1 LLHLNFFKLLSEDF
15 AKQISHG
22 VDGLIYQPVD
32 DVKFHLNSSLKNR
45 FIFLIF
51 FLINKVYKGGR
62 CDTMLK
68 WKPPDQN
75 SVDFKLDIVV
85 KEEVG

>member
-15 AKQISHG
+15 AKQISRG

-45 FIFLIF
+45 FIF
-51 FLINKVYKGGR
+51 
-62 CDTMLK
+62 
-68 WKPPDQN
+68 
-75 SVDFKLDIVV
+75 
-85 KEEVG
+85 